1 MNVLSDNR
9 IYIPKNNI
17 WDLFVTTDGIIL
29 KAQQLLERSHRLQF
43 KNTQSTCKVDN
54 VRIRWAL
61 TLVVALALDVTLD
74 VTLLHGP
81 TRHGV
86 MTRYYAII
94 TRNNGPL
101 LYCNRVMTRH
111 DESQNLTMSGQ
122 PSTARRH
129 FVKRCLVQPPRWHFP
144 RRPPSSCG
152 VGGNI
157 DSSKI

>member
-86 MTRYYAII
+86 MTRYAII

-111 DESQNLTMSGQ
+111 DESQNLTITRAIIYMATLICCSRTRFQ
-122 PSTARRH
+122 I
-129 FVKRCLVQPPRWHFP
+129 FFL
-144 RRPPSSCG
+144 
-152 VGGNI
+152 
-157 DSSKI
+157 